1 MTHIDLS
8 ILLPSYN
15 NVCVSLVQVLQRQAD
30 ALRGKLDKPF
40 RYEII
45 VADDCS
51 TDAACID
58 ANRVIGDMLHCRYL
72 RMKQN
77 VGRAQIRNVLISESS
92 GDYVL
97 LIDSDLFLCDD
108 NYLYKYATS
117 TADVVYGGTRIG
129 GEGFAMVDNE
139 AKNDEINVEN
149 IQYEGAKSENVRNEG
164 HTENLKGNLRYIYEK
179 KAEPSHRAVFRQLHP
194 NQEISVC
201 NLYARRDIMEAHPFD
216 SRFKAY
222 GYEDVLFGKRLA
234 ESGIEVTHIDN
245 PVLINEFEPNSVFVK
260 KTEEAI
266 LTLCRFEQDLEG
278 YSNLKTKV
286 TTLGR
291 YIPLSLFRLWHRIMK
306 NKEKRNL
313 TGSKPSLLLFKLY
326 KLGFFLENRK
336 VKK

>member
-15 NVCVSLVQVLQRQAD
+15 NVCVSLVQALQRQAD
-30 ALRGKLDKPF
+30 ALSGKLDKPF

-72 RMKQN
+72 RMEQN
-77 VGRAQIRNVLISESS
+77 VGRAQIRNVLISESR

-129 GEGFAMVDNE
+129 GEGLAMVDNE
-139 AKNDEINVEN
+139 AN
-149 IQYEGAKSENVRNEG
+149 
-164 HTENLKGNLRYIYEK
+164 TENLKGNLRYIYEK
-179 KAEPSHRAVFRQLHP
+179 KAEPSHRAVFRQLRP

-291 YIPLSLFRLWHRIMK
+291 YIPLSLFRLWHRFMK

-313 TGSKPSLLLFKLY
+313 TGAKPSLLLFKLY

>member
-15 NVCVSLVQVLQRQAD
+15 NVCVSLVQALQRQAD

-58 ANRVIGDMLHCRYL
+58 ANRIIGDMLHCRYL
-72 RMKQN
+72 RMEQN
-77 VGRAQIRNVLISESS
+77 VGRAQIRNVLISESR

-117 TADVVYGGTRIG
+117 TADVVYGGTCIG
-129 GEGFAMVDNE
+129 GEGLAMVDNE
-139 AKNDEINVEN
+139 AN
-149 IQYEGAKSENVRNEG
+149 
-164 HTENLKGNLRYIYEK
+164 TENLKGNLRYIYEK
-179 KAEPSHRAVFRQLHP
+179 KAEPSHRAVFRQLRP

-313 TGSKPSLLLFKLY
+313 TGPKPSLLLFKLY

>member
-45 VADDCS
+45 VADDGS

-72 RMKQN
+72 RMEQN
-77 VGRAQIRNVLISESS
+77 VGRAQIRNVLISESR

-139 AKNDEINVEN
+139 AN
-149 IQYEGAKSENVRNEG
+149 
-164 HTENLKGNLRYIYEK
+164 TEHLKGNLRYIYEK
-179 KAEPSHRAVFRQLHP
+179 KAEPSHRAVFRQLRP

-286 TTLGR
+286 TSLGR

>member
-72 RMKQN
+72 RMEQN
-77 VGRAQIRNVLISESS
+77 VGRAQIRNVLISESR

-129 GEGFAMVDNE
+129 GEGLAMVDDE
-139 AKNDEINVEN
+139 AN
-149 IQYEGAKSENVRNEG
+149 
-164 HTENLKGNLRYIYEK
+164 TENLKGNLRYIYEK
-179 KAEPSHRAVFRQLHP
+179 KAEPSHRAAFRQLRP

>member
-15 NVCVSLVQVLQRQAD
+15 NVCVSLVQALQRQAD
-30 ALRGKLDKPF
+30 ALWGKLDKPF

-72 RMKQN
+72 RMEQN

-139 AKNDEINVEN
+139 AN
-149 IQYEGAKSENVRNEG
+149 
-164 HTENLKGNLRYIYEK
+164 TEHLKGNLRYIYEK
-179 KAEPSHRAVFRQLHP
+179 KAEPSHRAVFRQLRP

-313 TGSKPSLLLFKLY
+313 TGPKPSLLLFKLY

>member
-40 RYEII
+40 SYEII

-72 RMKQN
+72 RMEQN
-77 VGRAQIRNVLISESS
+77 VGRAQIRNVLISESR

-97 LIDSDLFLCDD
+97 LVDSDLFLCDD

-129 GEGFAMVDNE
+129 GKGFAMVDDE
-139 AKNDEINVEN
+139 AN
-149 IQYEGAKSENVRNEG
+149 
-164 HTENLKGNLRYIYEK
+164 TENLKGNLRYIYEK
-179 KAEPSHRAVFRQLHP
+179 KAEPSHRAAFRQLRP

-286 TTLGR
+286 STLGR

-326 KLGFFLENRK
+326 KLGFFLENRM

>member
-72 RMKQN
+72 RMEQN
-77 VGRAQIRNVLISESS
+77 VGRAQIRNVLISESR

-139 AKNDEINVEN
+139 AN
-149 IQYEGAKSENVRNEG
+149 
-164 HTENLKGNLRYIYEK
+164 TENLKGNLRYIYEK
-179 KAEPSHRAVFRQLHP
+179 KAEPSHRATFRQLRP

-245 PVLINEFEPNSVFVK
+245 PVLINEFESNSVFVK

-313 TGSKPSLLLFKLY
+313 TGSKPSLLLFNLY

>member
-15 NVCVSLVQVLQRQAD
+15 NVCVSLVQALQRQAD

-72 RMKQN
+72 RMEQN
-77 VGRAQIRNVLISESS
+77 VGRAQIRNVLISESR

-129 GEGFAMVDNE
+129 GEGLAMVDNE
-139 AKNDEINVEN
+139 AN
-149 IQYEGAKSENVRNEG
+149 
-164 HTENLKGNLRYIYEK
+164 TENLKGNLRYIYEK
-179 KAEPSHRAVFRQLHP
+179 KAEPSHRAVFRQLRP

-291 YIPLSLFRLWHRIMK
+291 YIPLSLFGLWHRIMK
-306 NKEKRNL
+306 NKEMRNL

>member
-72 RMKQN
+72 RMEQN
-77 VGRAQIRNVLISESS
+77 VGRAQIRNVLISESR

-117 TADVVYGGTRIG
+117 TAEVVYGGTRIG

-139 AKNDEINVEN
+139 AN
-149 IQYEGAKSENVRNEG
+149 
-164 HTENLKGNLRYIYEK
+164 TENLKGNLRYIYEK
-179 KAEPSHRAVFRQLHP
+179 KAEPSHRAAFRQLRP

>member
-1 MTHIDLS
+1 MAHIDLS

-45 VADDCS
+45 VADDGS

-72 RMKQN
+72 RMEQN
-77 VGRAQIRNVLISESS
+77 VGRAQIRNVLISESR

-129 GEGFAMVDNE
+129 GEGLAMVDNE
-139 AKNDEINVEN
+139 AN
-149 IQYEGAKSENVRNEG
+149 
-164 HTENLKGNLRYIYEK
+164 TENLKGNLRYIYEK
-179 KAEPSHRAVFRQLHP
+179 KAEPSHRAVFRQLRP

-201 NLYARRDIMEAHPFD
+201 NLYARRDIMKAHPFD

-313 TGSKPSLLLFKLY
+313 TGVKPSLLLFKLY
-326 KLGFFLENRK
+326 KLGLFLENRK

>member
-30 ALRGKLDKPF
+30 ALSGKLDKPF

-45 VADDCS
+45 VADDGS

-72 RMKQN
+72 RMEQN
-77 VGRAQIRNVLISESS
+77 VGRAQIRNVLISESR

-129 GEGFAMVDNE
+129 GEGLAMVDNE
-139 AKNDEINVEN
+139 AN
-149 IQYEGAKSENVRNEG
+149 
-164 HTENLKGNLRYIYEK
+164 TENLKGNLRYIYEK
-179 KAEPSHRAVFRQLHP
+179 KAEPSHRATSRQLRP

-201 NLYARRDIMEAHPFD
+201 NLYARRDIMEAYPFD

>member
-30 ALRGKLDKPF
+30 VLRGKLDKPF

-45 VADDCS
+45 VADDGS

-72 RMKQN
+72 RMEQN
-77 VGRAQIRNVLISESS
+77 VGRAQIRNVLISESR

-129 GEGFAMVDNE
+129 GEGLAMVDNE
-139 AKNDEINVEN
+139 AN
-149 IQYEGAKSENVRNEG
+149 
-164 HTENLKGNLRYIYEK
+164 TENLKGNLRYIYEK
-179 KAEPSHRAVFRQLHP
+179 KAEPSHRAAFRQLRP

>member
-77 VGRAQIRNVLISESS
+77 VGRAQIRNVLISESR

-129 GEGFAMVDNE
+129 GEGLAMVDNE
-139 AKNDEINVEN
+139 AN
-149 IQYEGAKSENVRNEG
+149 
-164 HTENLKGNLRYIYEK
+164 TENLKGNLRYIYEK
-179 KAEPSHRAVFRQLHP
+179 KAEPSHRAAFRQLRP

-201 NLYARRDIMEAHPFD
+201 NLYARRDIMEAHTFD

-313 TGSKPSLLLFKLY
+313 TGPKPSLLLFKLY
-326 KLGFFLENRK
+326 KLGFFLENRI

>member
-15 NVCVSLVQVLQRQAD
+15 NVCVSLVQALQRQAD
-30 ALRGKLDKPF
+30 ALWGKLDKPF

-77 VGRAQIRNVLISESS
+77 VGRAQIRNVLISESR

-129 GEGFAMVDNE
+129 GEGLAMVDNE
-139 AKNDEINVEN
+139 AN
-149 IQYEGAKSENVRNEG
+149 
-164 HTENLKGNLRYIYEK
+164 TENLKGNLRYIYEK
-179 KAEPSHRAVFRQLHP
+179 KAEPSHRAAFRQLRP

-266 LTLCRFEQDLEG
+266 RTLCRFEQDLEG

>member
-15 NVCVSLVQVLQRQAD
+15 NVCVSLVQALQRQAD

-72 RMKQN
+72 RMEQN
-77 VGRAQIRNVLISESS
+77 VGRAQIRNVLISESR

-129 GEGFAMVDNE
+129 GEGLAMVDNE
-139 AKNDEINVEN
+139 AN
-149 IQYEGAKSENVRNEG
+149 
-164 HTENLKGNLRYIYEK
+164 TENLKGNLRYIYEK
-179 KAEPSHRAVFRQLHP
+179 KAEPSHRAVFRQLRP

-201 NLYARRDIMEAHPFD
+201 NLYARRDIMKAHPFD

-291 YIPLSLFRLWHRIMK
+291 YIPLSLFRLWHRFMK

-313 TGSKPSLLLFKLY
+313 TGAKPSLLLFKLY

>member
-40 RYEII
+40 SYEII
-45 VADDCS
+45 VADDGS

-72 RMKQN
+72 RMEQN
-77 VGRAQIRNVLISESS
+77 VGRAQIRNVLISESR

-139 AKNDEINVEN
+139 AN
-149 IQYEGAKSENVRNEG
+149 
-164 HTENLKGNLRYIYEK
+164 TENLKGNLRYIYEK
-179 KAEPSHRAVFRQLHP
+179 KAEPSHRAAFRQLRP

-286 TTLGR
+286 STLGR

-326 KLGFFLENRK
+326 KLGFFLENRM

>member
-45 VADDCS
+45 VADDGS

-72 RMKQN
+72 RMEQN
-77 VGRAQIRNVLISESS
+77 VGRAQIRNVLISESR

-129 GEGFAMVDNE
+129 GEGLAMVDNE
-139 AKNDEINVEN
+139 AN
-149 IQYEGAKSENVRNEG
+149 
-164 HTENLKGNLRYIYEK
+164 TENLKGNLRYIYEK
-179 KAEPSHRAVFRQLHP
+179 KAEPSHRAAFRQLRP

-222 GYEDVLFGKRLA
+222 GYEDVLFGQRLA
-234 ESGIEVTHIDN
+234 ESGIEVRHIDN
-245 PVLINEFEPNSVFVK
+245 PVLINEFESNSVFVK

-286 TTLGR
+286 TSLGR

>member
-45 VADDCS
+45 VADDGS
-51 TDAACID
+51 TDAACIN

-72 RMKQN
+72 RMEQN
-77 VGRAQIRNVLISESS
+77 VGRAQIRNVLISESR

-139 AKNDEINVEN
+139 AN
-149 IQYEGAKSENVRNEG
+149 
-164 HTENLKGNLRYIYEK
+164 TEHLKGNLRYIYEK
-179 KAEPSHRAVFRQLHP
+179 KAEPSHRAVFRQLRP

-245 PVLINEFEPNSVFVK
+245 PVLINEFESNSVFVK

-286 TTLGR
+286 STLGR

>member
-30 ALRGKLDKPF
+30 ALSGKLDKPF
-40 RYEII
+40 SYEII
-45 VADDCS
+45 VADDGS

-72 RMKQN
+72 RMEQN
-77 VGRAQIRNVLISESS
+77 VGRAQIRNVLISESR

-129 GEGFAMVDNE
+129 GEGFAMVDNK
-139 AKNDEINVEN
+139 AN
-149 IQYEGAKSENVRNEG
+149 
-164 HTENLKGNLRYIYEK
+164 TENLKGNLRYIYEK
-179 KAEPSHRAVFRQLHP
+179 KAEPSHRAAFRQLRP

>member
-1 MTHIDLS
+1 MTHIDMS

-72 RMKQN
+72 RMEQN
-77 VGRAQIRNVLISESS
+77 VGRAQIRNVLISESC

-129 GEGFAMVDNE
+129 GEGLAMVDNE
-139 AKNDEINVEN
+139 AN
-149 IQYEGAKSENVRNEG
+149 
-164 HTENLKGNLRYIYEK
+164 TENLKGNLRYIYEK
-179 KAEPSHRAVFRQLHP
+179 KAEPSHRAAFRQLRP

-245 PVLINEFEPNSVFVK
+245 PVLINEFESNSVFVK

>member
-72 RMKQN
+72 RMEQN
-77 VGRAQIRNVLISESS
+77 VGRAQIRNVLISESR

-139 AKNDEINVEN
+139 AN
-149 IQYEGAKSENVRNEG
+149 
-164 HTENLKGNLRYIYEK
+164 TEHLKGNLRYIYEK
-179 KAEPSHRAVFRQLHP
+179 KAEPSHRAVFRQLRP

-291 YIPLSLFRLWHRIMK
+291 YIPLFLFRLWHRIMK
-306 NKEKRNL
+306 NKEMRNL

-326 KLGFFLENRK
+326 KLGFFLENRM

>member
-45 VADDCS
+45 VADDGS

-72 RMKQN
+72 RMEQN
-77 VGRAQIRNVLISESS
+77 VGRAQIRNVLISESR

-129 GEGFAMVDNE
+129 GEGLAMVDNE
-139 AKNDEINVEN
+139 AN
-149 IQYEGAKSENVRNEG
+149 
-164 HTENLKGNLRYIYEK
+164 TENLKGNLRYIYEK
-179 KAEPSHRAVFRQLHP
+179 KAEPSHRAAFRQLRP

-234 ESGIEVTHIDN
+234 ESGVEVTHIDN
-245 PVLINEFEPNSVFVK
+245 PVLINEFESNSVFVK

-313 TGSKPSLLLFKLY
+313 TGSKPNLLLFKLY

>member
-72 RMKQN
+72 RMEQN
-77 VGRAQIRNVLISESS
+77 VGRAQIRNVLISESR

-129 GEGFAMVDNE
+129 GEGLAMVDNE
-139 AKNDEINVEN
+139 AN
-149 IQYEGAKSENVRNEG
+149 
-164 HTENLKGNLRYIYEK
+164 TENLKGNLRYIYEK
-179 KAEPSHRAVFRQLHP
+179 KAEPSHRAAFRQLRP

-245 PVLINEFEPNSVFVK
+245 PVLINEFESNSVFVK

-286 TTLGR
+286 ISLGR

>member
-45 VADDCS
+45 VADDGS

-72 RMKQN
+72 RMEQN
-77 VGRAQIRNVLISESS
+77 VGRAQIRNVLISESR

-139 AKNDEINVEN
+139 AN
-149 IQYEGAKSENVRNEG
+149 
-164 HTENLKGNLRYIYEK
+164 TEHLKGNLRYIYEK
-179 KAEPSHRAVFRQLHP
+179 KVEPSHRAVFRQLRP

-260 KTEEAI
+260 KTEAAI

-286 TTLGR
+286 AALGR

>member
-1 MTHIDLS
+1 MTHIDMS

-45 VADDCS
+45 VADDGS

-72 RMKQN
+72 RMEQN
-77 VGRAQIRNVLISESS
+77 VGRAQIRNVLISESR

-139 AKNDEINVEN
+139 AN
-149 IQYEGAKSENVRNEG
+149 
-164 HTENLKGNLRYIYEK
+164 TENLKGNLRYIYEK
-179 KAEPSHRAVFRQLHP
+179 KAEPSHRAVFRQLRP

-245 PVLINEFEPNSVFVK
+245 PVLINEFESNSVFVK

>member
-1 MTHIDLS
+1 MSHIDLS

-30 ALRGKLDKPF
+30 ALWGKLDKPF

-72 RMKQN
+72 RMEQN
-77 VGRAQIRNVLISESS
+77 VGRAQIRNVLISESR

-117 TADVVYGGTRIG
+117 TADVVYGGTLIG
-129 GEGFAMVDNE
+129 GEGLAMVDNE
-139 AKNDEINVEN
+139 AN
-149 IQYEGAKSENVRNEG
+149 
-164 HTENLKGNLRYIYEK
+164 TENLKGNLRYIYEK
-179 KAEPSHRAVFRQLHP
+179 KAEPSHRAVFRQLRP

-201 NLYARRDIMEAHPFD
+201 NLYARRDIMKAHPFD

>member
-15 NVCVSLVQVLQRQAD
+15 NVCVSLVQALQRQAD

-72 RMKQN
+72 RMEQN
-77 VGRAQIRNVLISESS
+77 VGRAQIRNVLISESR

-129 GEGFAMVDNE
+129 GEGLVMVDNE
-139 AKNDEINVEN
+139 AN
-149 IQYEGAKSENVRNEG
+149 
-164 HTENLKGNLRYIYEK
+164 TENLKGNLRYIYEK
-179 KAEPSHRAVFRQLHP
+179 KAEPSHRAAFRQLRP

-306 NKEKRNL
+306 NKEMRNL
-313 TGSKPSLLLFKLY
+313 TGPKPSLLLFKLY

>member
-15 NVCVSLVQVLQRQAD
+15 NVCVSLVQALQRQAD
-30 ALRGKLDKPF
+30 ALWRKLGKPF

-72 RMKQN
+72 RMEQN
-77 VGRAQIRNVLISESS
+77 VGRAQIRNVLISESR

-108 NYLYKYATS
+108 NYLYRYATS

-129 GEGFAMVDNE
+129 GEGLVMVDNE
-139 AKNDEINVEN
+139 AN
-149 IQYEGAKSENVRNEG
+149 
-164 HTENLKGNLRYIYEK
+164 TEHLKGNLRYIYEK
-179 KAEPSHRAVFRQLHP
+179 KAEPSHRAVFRQLRP

-201 NLYARRDIMEAHPFD
+201 NLYARRDIMKAHPFD

-291 YIPLSLFRLWHRIMK
+291 FIPLPLFRLWHRIMK

>member
-15 NVCVSLVQVLQRQAD
+15 NVCVSLVQALQRQAD
-30 ALRGKLDKPF
+30 ALWGKLDKPF

-72 RMKQN
+72 RMEQN
-77 VGRAQIRNVLISESS
+77 VGRAQIRNVLISESR

-129 GEGFAMVDNE
+129 GEGLAMVDNE
-139 AKNDEINVEN
+139 AN
-149 IQYEGAKSENVRNEG
+149 
-164 HTENLKGNLRYIYEK
+164 TENLKGNLRYIYEK
-179 KAEPSHRAVFRQLHP
+179 KAEPSHWAVFRQLRP

-245 PVLINEFEPNSVFVK
+245 PVLINEF
-260 KTEEAI
+260 
-266 LTLCRFEQDLEG
+266 
-278 YSNLKTKV
+278 
-286 TTLGR
+286 
-291 YIPLSLFRLWHRIMK
+291 
-306 NKEKRNL
+306 
-313 TGSKPSLLLFKLY
+313 
-326 KLGFFLENRK
+326 
-336 VKK
+336 

>member
-1 MTHIDLS
+1 M
-8 ILLPSYN
+8 
-15 NVCVSLVQVLQRQAD
+15 SLVQVLQRQAD
-30 ALRGKLDKPF
+30 ALRGKLGKPF

-72 RMKQN
+72 RMEQN
-77 VGRAQIRNVLISESS
+77 VGRAQIRNVLISESR

-129 GEGFAMVDNE
+129 GEGLAMVGNE
-139 AKNDEINVEN
+139 AN
-149 IQYEGAKSENVRNEG
+149 
-164 HTENLKGNLRYIYEK
+164 TENLKGNLRYIYEK
-179 KAEPSHRAVFRQLHP
+179 KAEPSHRAAFRQLRP

-222 GYEDVLFGKRLA
+222 GYEGVLFGKRLA

-245 PVLINEFEPNSVFVK
+245 PVLINEFESNSVFVK

>member
-15 NVCVSLVQVLQRQAD
+15 NVCVSLVQALQRQAN

-45 VADDCS
+45 VADDGS

-72 RMKQN
+72 RMEHN

-129 GEGFAMVDNE
+129 GDGLVMVDNE
-139 AKNDEINVEN
+139 AN
-149 IQYEGAKSENVRNEG
+149 
-164 HTENLKGNLRYIYEK
+164 TEHLKGNLRYIYEK
-179 KAEPSHRAVFRQLHP
+179 KVEPSHRAVFRQLRP

-286 TTLGR
+286 AALGR

-313 TGSKPSLLLFKLY
+313 TGQKPSLLLFKLY

-336 VKK
+336 AKK

>member
-45 VADDCS
+45 VADDGS

-72 RMKQN
+72 RMEQN
-77 VGRAQIRNVLISESS
+77 VGRAQIRNVLISESR

-139 AKNDEINVEN
+139 AN
-149 IQYEGAKSENVRNEG
+149 
-164 HTENLKGNLRYIYEK
+164 TENLKGNLRYIYEK
-179 KAEPSHRAVFRQLHP
+179 KAEPSHRAVFRQLRP

-245 PVLINEFEPNSVFVK
+245 PVLINEFESNSVFVK

>member
-15 NVCVSLVQVLQRQAD
+15 NVCVSLVQALQRQAD

-129 GEGFAMVDNE
+129 GEGLAMVDNE
-139 AKNDEINVEN
+139 AN
-149 IQYEGAKSENVRNEG
+149 
-164 HTENLKGNLRYIYEK
+164 TENLKGNLRYIYEK
-179 KAEPSHRAVFRQLHP
+179 KAEPSHRAAFRQLRT

>member
-1 MTHIDLS
+1 MTHIDMS

-45 VADDCS
+45 VADDGS

-72 RMKQN
+72 RMEQN
-77 VGRAQIRNVLISESS
+77 VGRAQIRNVLISESR

-117 TADVVYGGTRIG
+117 TAEVVYGGTRIG

-139 AKNDEINVEN
+139 AN
-149 IQYEGAKSENVRNEG
+149 
-164 HTENLKGNLRYIYEK
+164 TENLKGNLRYIYEK
-179 KAEPSHRAVFRQLHP
+179 KAEPSHRAVFRQLRP

-245 PVLINEFEPNSVFVK
+245 PVLINEFESNSVFVK

>member
-15 NVCVSLVQVLQRQAD
+15 NVCVSLVQALQRQAD

-72 RMKQN
+72 RMEQN

-117 TADVVYGGTRIG
+117 TADVVYGGTCIG
-129 GEGFAMVDNE
+129 GEGLAMVDNE
-139 AKNDEINVEN
+139 AN
-149 IQYEGAKSENVRNEG
+149 
-164 HTENLKGNLRYIYEK
+164 TENLKGNLRYIYEK
-179 KAEPSHRAVFRQLHP
+179 KAEPSHRAVFRQLRP

-313 TGSKPSLLLFKLY
+313 TGPKPSLLLFKLY

>member
-15 NVCVSLVQVLQRQAD
+15 NVCVSLVQALQRQAD

-51 TDAACID
+51 TDAVCID

-77 VGRAQIRNVLISESS
+77 VGRAQIRNVLISESR

-129 GEGFAMVDNE
+129 GEGLAMVDNE
-139 AKNDEINVEN
+139 AN
-149 IQYEGAKSENVRNEG
+149 
-164 HTENLKGNLRYIYEK
+164 TENLKGNLRYIYEK
-179 KAEPSHRAVFRQLHP
+179 KAEPSHRAAFRQLRP

>member
-45 VADDCS
+45 VADDGS

-72 RMKQN
+72 RMEQN
-77 VGRAQIRNVLISESS
+77 VGRAQIRNVLISESR

-139 AKNDEINVEN
+139 ANT
-149 IQYEGAKSENVRNEG
+149 A
-164 HTENLKGNLRYIYEK
+164 NLKGNLRYIYEK
-179 KAEPSHRAVFRQLHP
+179 KAEPSHRAAFRQLRP

-286 TTLGR
+286 TSLGR

>member
-30 ALRGKLDKPF
+30 ALSGKLDKPF

-45 VADDCS
+45 VADDGS

-72 RMKQN
+72 RMEQN
-77 VGRAQIRNVLISESS
+77 VGRAQIRNVLISESR

-139 AKNDEINVEN
+139 AN
-149 IQYEGAKSENVRNEG
+149 
-164 HTENLKGNLRYIYEK
+164 TENLKGNLRYIYEK
-179 KAEPSHRAVFRQLHP
+179 KAEPSHRAVFRQLRP

-245 PVLINEFEPNSVFVK
+245 PVLINEFESNSVFVK

-286 TTLGR
+286 STLGR

-326 KLGFFLENRK
+326 KLGFFLENRM

>member
-15 NVCVSLVQVLQRQAD
+15 NVCVSLVQALQRQAD

-45 VADDCS
+45 VADDGS
-51 TDAACID
+51 TDAVCID

-72 RMKQN
+72 RMEQN
-77 VGRAQIRNVLISESS
+77 VGRAQIRNVLISESR

-139 AKNDEINVEN
+139 AN
-149 IQYEGAKSENVRNEG
+149 
-164 HTENLKGNLRYIYEK
+164 TENLKGNLRYIYEK
-179 KAEPSHRAVFRQLHP
+179 KAEPSHRAVFRQLRP

>member
-30 ALRGKLDKPF
+30 ALRDKLDKPF

-72 RMKQN
+72 RMEQN
-77 VGRAQIRNVLISESS
+77 VGRAQIRNVLISESR

-117 TADVVYGGTRIG
+117 TAEVVYGGTRIG

-139 AKNDEINVEN
+139 AN
-149 IQYEGAKSENVRNEG
+149 
-164 HTENLKGNLRYIYEK
+164 TENLKGNLRYIYEK
-179 KAEPSHRAVFRQLHP
+179 KAEPSHRAAFRQLRP

-245 PVLINEFEPNSVFVK
+245 PVLINEFESNSVFVK